1 MSTVPDAVDAVDASS
16 DRRAVICSISSDIG
30 LALAGR
36 WMARGW
42 EVAGTYRTR
51 TDSLATVEAAGAQV
65 TACDLAVRDSVEAAS
80 ARLAEGGPW
89 DVLVLAAG
97 LQDPVG
103 AFAETDFDEW
113 EQSFTVNFTAQLR
126 LLHRLLPL
134 RNTSG
139 GRVPSVILFAGGGTN
154 NAPTNYSAYILAK
167 IASIKAC
174 EILDAE
180 IPDTKFTI
188 IGPGWVATKIHESTL
203 QAGERAGA
211 NYQRTVETLASDRLT
226 PMDTVLDSIDWAVDG
241 PRDVVSGRNFSTVF
255 DRWGDPAL
263 EDALRGHPDAYRL
276 RRAGNDLL
284 VRGA

>member
-1 MSTVPDAVDAVDASS
+1 MSTAPDAPDPRGA
-16 DRRAVICSISSDIG
+16 RRAVICSISSDIG
-30 LALAGR
+30 LALAER
-36 WMARGW
+36 WIARGW
-42 EVAGTYRTR
+42 DVAGTYRTP
-51 TDSLATVEAAGAQV
+51 TAGLATVVAAGAAV
-65 TACDLAVRDSVEAAS
+65 TPCDLAERASVEAA
-80 ARLAEGGPW
+80 AATMGAGGVW

-134 RNTSG
+134 RNTRD

-203 QAGERAGA
+203 NAGERAGA
-211 NYQRTVETLASDRLT
+211 NYQRTVETLASARLT
-226 PMDTVLDSIDWAVDG
+226 PMSDVLDSIDWAVG
-241 PRDVVSGRNFSTVF
+241 GSRAVVSGRNFSTVF

-263 EDALRGHPDAYRL
+263 DEVLRGHPDAYRL

-284 VRGA
+284 VRES